1 MEGNLNCL
9 RQVCEMI
16 KKKKICFSFLAP
28 VSVTYRLFSDKN
40 SRLTIFILTDDS
52 Q

>member
-1 MEGNLNCL
+1 MRNDKE
-9 RQVCEMI
+9 
-16 KKKKICFSFLAP
+16 KKFCFSFLAP